1 MTESEATERLMTGI
15 GGFDQV
21 AVGGLPL
28 GRTTLVT
35 GTTGSGKTLFSVEFL
50 ARGIVKYGQ
59 RGVFVTFEESA
70 QKLRRNNIPLGLD
83 IVRWEA
89 EGLWSF
95 VDVSGDLRIDAS
107 TIGTYD
113 FGALIARIEREVGR
127 IGAERVVLDSLGAI
141 FSRFDNIAIV
151 RHELFR
157 IAHALE
163 ALGVTAVVTAER
175 VHEYDGVSRYGVEE
189 FVFDNVVILRNAL
202 DQERRRRTVEIVKF
216 RGCSHHTGEWLFT
229 IDPREGMLVMPL
241 AYLIPREQA
250 SRTRVSTGT
259 AGLDE
264 MLGGGLFRDAIA
276 LITGPIGSG
285 KTLTSLRFADAAY
298 QSGERCVLFTLDET
312 REQLVRNAEG
322 WGLDIYAMET
332 AGSLRVLAEYPEVAS
347 LEDHFIHIRRVIDDF
362 QPQRLVID
370 TLSALERIVS
380 PRALLD
386 FVISLGALLRSHEI
400 TTLLTS
406 APTGRVTPL
415 ATPAIAMEIASLT
428 DVSILLRYVEHAG
441 EIKRCIAVLQTR
453 GSAHDP
459 AIRELTLTPE
469 GLQMGPAMTEVMRPL
484 TADAIGEQPQWP
496 VMPPDTPPT
505 EPR

>member
-1 MTESEATERLMTGI
+1 M
-15 GGFDQV
+15 
-21 AVGGLPL
+21 
-28 GRTTLVT
+28 
-35 GTTGSGKTLFSVEFL
+35 
-50 ARGIVKYGQ
+50 
-59 RGVFVTFEESA
+59 
-70 QKLRRNNIPLGLD
+70 
-83 IVRWEA
+83 
-89 EGLWSF
+89 
-95 VDVSGDLRIDAS
+95 
-107 TIGTYD
+107 
-113 FGALIARIEREVGR
+113 REVTR
-127 IGAERVVLDSLGAI
+127 IRAERIVLDSLGAI
-141 FSRFDNIAIV
+141 FSRFENIAIV

-157 IAHALE
+157 IAYALE
-163 ALGVTAVVTAER
+163 QLGVTAVVTAER
-175 VHEYDGVSRYGVEE
+175 SQEYDGVSRYRVEE
-189 FVFDNVVILRNAL
+189 FVFDNVVILRNVL
-202 DQERRRRTVEIVKF
+202 HQERRRRTVEVVKL
-216 RGCSHHTGEWLFT
+216 RGCPHRTGEWLFT
-229 IDPREGMLVMPL
+229 IDPREGMVIMPL
-241 AYLIPREQA
+241 AYLIPRERA
-250 SRTRVSTGT
+250 SRTRRSTGS

-264 MLGGGLFRDAIA
+264 MLGGGLFKDAIA
-276 LITGPIGSG
+276 LITGPTGSG

-298 QSGERCVLFTLDET
+298 QAGERCVLLTLDET

-322 WGLDIYAMET
+322 WNLDIDAMES

-347 LEDHFIHIRRVIDDF
+347 LEDHFISLRRVIDDF

-428 DVSILLRYVEHAG
+428 DVSILLRYVEHRG
-441 EIKRCIAVLQTR
+441 EIRRCIAVLQTR

-469 GLQMGPAMTEVMRPL
+469 GLRIGPVMADVTRPL
-484 TADAIGEQPQWP
+484 TAEAIGDQPQWP
-496 VMPPDTPPT
+496 IMPLGNPPA

>member
-1 MTESEATERLMTGI
+1 M
-15 GGFDQV
+15 
-21 AVGGLPL
+21 
-28 GRTTLVT
+28 
-35 GTTGSGKTLFSVEFL
+35 
-50 ARGIVKYGQ
+50 
-59 RGVFVTFEESA
+59 
-70 QKLRRNNIPLGLD
+70 
-83 IVRWEA
+83 
-89 EGLWSF
+89 
-95 VDVSGDLRIDAS
+95 
-107 TIGTYD
+107 
-113 FGALIARIEREVGR
+113 REVTR
-127 IGAERVVLDSLGAI
+127 IRAERIVLDSLGAI
-141 FSRFDNIAIV
+141 FSRFENIAIV

-157 IAHALE
+157 IAYALE
-163 ALGVTAVVTAER
+163 QLGVTAVVTAER
-175 VHEYDGVSRYGVEE
+175 SQEYDGVSRYRVEE
-189 FVFDNVVILRNAL
+189 FVFDNVVILRNVL
-202 DQERRRRTVEIVKF
+202 HQERRRRTVEVVKL
-216 RGCSHHTGEWLFT
+216 RGCPHRTGEWLFT
-229 IDPREGMLVMPL
+229 IDPREGMVIMPL
-241 AYLIPREQA
+241 AYLIPRERA
-250 SRTRVSTGT
+250 SRTRRSTGS

-264 MLGGGLFRDAIA
+264 MLGGGLFKDAIA
-276 LITGPIGSG
+276 LITGPTGSG

-298 QSGERCVLFTLDET
+298 QAGERCVLLTLDET

-322 WGLDIYAMET
+322 WNLDIDAMES

-347 LEDHFIHIRRVIDDF
+347 LEDHFISLRRVIDDF

-428 DVSILLRYVEHAG
+428 DVSILLRYVEHRG
-441 EIKRCIAVLQTR
+441 EIRRCIAVLQTR

-469 GLQMGPAMTEVMRPL
+469 GLRIGPVMADVTRPL
-484 TADAIGEQPQWP
+484 TAEAIGDQPQWP
-496 VMPPDTPPT
+496 IMPLGDPPA